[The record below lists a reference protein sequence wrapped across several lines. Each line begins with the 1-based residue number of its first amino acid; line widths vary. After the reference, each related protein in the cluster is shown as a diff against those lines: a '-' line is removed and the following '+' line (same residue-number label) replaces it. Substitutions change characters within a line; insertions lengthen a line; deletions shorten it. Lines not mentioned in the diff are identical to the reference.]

1 MFGVISPRKL
11 SPKSN
16 LTVIAL
22 TRQRY
27 GFFQEYYVKNL
38 QISPADASSIG
49 AVQMFMVHLLGTFS
63 GRAMDAGYLRT
74 CIATGCLLQA
84 LGAFA
89 TSFGT
94 ELWHF
99 WLAQGICSGI
109 GHGLVFSPMIS
120 LYSTWFTTKR
130 VMAVS
135 LASCGAATGGM
146 VFPATGYYLFDRLGF
161 AWTVR
166 LMALIIA
173 MNGLVVSAVTRARIV
188 SRKSSPWFDL
198 TAFRELSYTMFSI
211 GSFFIFE
218 GIYFAYIYVSLQFI
232 YFFCLIT
239 RTKLTDDR

>member
-1 MFGVISPRKL
+1 
-11 SPKSN
+11 
-16 LTVIAL
+16 
-22 TRQRY
+22 
-27 GFFQEYYVKNL
+27 
-38 QISPADASSIG
+38 
-49 AVQMFMVHLLGTFS
+49 MFMVHLLGTFS

-146 VFPATGYYLFDRLGF
+146 VFPAIGYYLFDRLGF

-188 SRKSSPWFDL
+188 SRKSSPWFDF
-198 TAFRELSYTMFSI
+198 TAFRELSYTLFSI

-218 GIYFAYIYVSLQFI
+218 GIYFAYIYVSLQFL
-232 YFFCLIT
+232 YFFWLMT
-239 RTKLTDDR
+239 QTDRW

>member
-1 MFGVISPRKL
+1 
-11 SPKSN
+11 
-16 LTVIAL
+16 
-22 TRQRY
+22 
-27 GFFQEYYVKNL
+27 
-38 QISPADASSIG
+38 
-49 AVQMFMVHLLGTFS
+49 MFMVHLLGTFS